1 MVALAEVLSAF
12 NGATGLSALN
22 LAGGLL
28 ITCAGL
34 GGLLLLAWVFR
45 VGQEAMRGTFY
56 HAPRVLMLVI
66 AAFLVLIVT
75 LGVFY
80 V

>member
-12 NGATGLSALN
+12 AGATGLHALN

-28 ITCAGL
+28 ITCAVL
-34 GGLLLLAWVFR
+34 GGLLALAWVFR
-45 VGQEAMRGTFY
+45 VGHEAVRGAFY
-56 HAPRVLMLVI
+56 HSPRVLMLVI

-80 V
+80 T